1 MICRGGMLV
10 CWLAGWLVGWLLGW
24 FSVILPRP
32 IDHSFT
38 RDSLWLSRTSGALC
52 AAVPWRP
59 MGKPPWLGNLVEKM
73 FWDPQEDPS
82 SVVSGSFQWTRCWLG
97 RMCGLYVFAWKK
109 KYNYIYIYVCV
120 CISALLFELLYLVFH
135 RFHRIVS
142 FFIALSIYLSIHP
155 SKSPMYLFLCKSVL
169 FTTPT
174 VPTSSHLI
182 LAELPPVSSWNG
194 RCKPPQRPQH
204 VAPHRIWFSTGRRL
218 GHPPLTRRFS
228 PFWLGAIVLWLVA
241 WNIFYLSIRWE
252 CHHPNWLSYFSE
264 GLKPPISISISI
276 LFHEPPL
283 ISILRVNLN

>member
-10 CWLAGWLVGWLLGW
+10 CWLAGWLVAWL
-24 FSVILPRP
+24 VQCDPAKTNRP
-32 IDHSFT
+32 QLHPGQPLAQPHQWSPLRSSAVAPNGKAT
-38 RDSLWLSRTSGALC
+38 VTGESSRENVLRPSRRSKFCCFRIIPMNQVLTWTDVR
-52 AAVPWRP
+52 AVC
-59 MGKPPWLGNLVEKM
+59 VC
-73 FWDPQEDPS
+73 
-82 SVVSGSFQWTRCWLG
+82 V
-97 RMCGLYVFAWKK
+97 KK
-109 KYNYIYIYVCV
+109 KYNYIYMCV

-228 PFWLGAIVLWLVA
+228 PFWLGAIVL
-241 WNIFYLSIRWE
+241 
-252 CHHPNWLSYFSE
+252 
-264 GLKPPISISISI
+264 
-276 LFHEPPL
+276 
-283 ISILRVNLN
+283 